1 MPLCFLMPPARV
13 NVLLNDPSLTWPE
26 KLTLRTYFGS
36 KSSATVTS
44 DQFSQRHDCASRTA
58 ICSAVTLRKV
68 FIFYVYYCDNLNLAA
83 NIRNRNLIAIFS
95 DVLQVGWKECR
106 NHHCSD
112 SRSLRFRSII
122 SPSVFPKYPP
132 IFPSERMTLWQG
144 TSGAN
149 GFFLNA

>member
-1 MPLCFLMPPARV
+1 MLEAGLIQRVKALNAFLY
-13 NVLLNDPSLTWPE
+13 DIYHE
-26 KLTLRTYFGS
+26 KKIVSDGVVPKEFTYESKGYMRDTETL
-36 KSSATVTS
+36 
-44 DQFSQRHDCASRTA
+44 
-58 ICSAVTLRKV
+58 
-68 FIFYVYYCDNLNLAA
+68 
-83 NIRNRNLIAIFS
+83 
-95 DVLQVGWKECR
+95 LQVEWMECR